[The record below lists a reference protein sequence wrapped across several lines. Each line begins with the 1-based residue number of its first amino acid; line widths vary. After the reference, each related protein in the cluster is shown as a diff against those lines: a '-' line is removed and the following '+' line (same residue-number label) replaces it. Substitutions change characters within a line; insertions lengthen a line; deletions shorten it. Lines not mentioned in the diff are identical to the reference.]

1 MRVVAV
7 LLLAGL
13 VLAGCGAGIT
23 TVTSTKTFTQTLTI
37 TQTLTQTTPQSGPLS
52 QTEHAQYYGQIVS
65 ITQADAKRYLL
76 VLKPEFFLVGVTA
89 NVVGAQQT
97 GTQCAPLAC
106 PGVED
111 DHLVVPAGTQ
121 KLTFV
126 LPVTTT
132 GTVLTPGGGNFNSTK
147 VTAATLA
154 ALVGGAKTPK
164 LIEPL
169 DSGVWLAVDVDKVT
183 SFAQQFQP

>member
-1 MRVVAV
+1 MRVAVALV
-7 LLLAGL
+7 AAL
-13 VLAGCGAGIT
+13 VLAGCAGGTTTT
-23 TVTSTKTFTQTLTI
+23 TVVADETVPPQTVTVRQPSSSPAL
-37 TQTLTQTTPQSGPLS
+37 G
-52 QTEHAQYYGQIVS
+52 AQDTRYYGQIVS
-65 ITQADAKRYLL
+65 ITQVDPKRYLL
-76 VLKPEFFLVGVTA
+76 VLKPESFLVGVTA
-89 NVVGAQQT
+89 NVASAQQQ
-97 GTQCAPLAC
+97 GTQCAPLSC

-126 LPVTTT
+126 LPATTT
-132 GTVLTPGGGNFNSTK
+132 GTVLTPGGGNFLDTK
-147 VTAATLA
+147 ISAAQLA

-169 DSGVWLAVDVDKVT
+169 DSGVWLGLDVDKVT

>member
-1 MRVVAV
+1 MRVAV
-7 LLLAGL
+7 LVLAAV
-13 VLAGCGAGIT
+13 VLAGCAGGRNT
-23 TVTSTKTFTQTLTI
+23 VSTVTSTKTVTL
-37 TQTLTQTTPQSGPLS
+37 QMAPQAPDLG
-52 QTEHAQYYGQIVS
+52 AQDTYYFGQIVS
-65 ITQADAKRYLL
+65 ITQADPKRYLL
-76 VLKPEFFLVGVTA
+76 VLKPESFLVGVTA
-89 NVVGAQQT
+89 NVANAQQQ
-97 GTQCAPLAC
+97 GTQCAPLSC

-126 LPVTTT
+126 LPVTAT
-132 GTVLTPGGGNFNSTK
+132 GTVLTPGGGNFLNTK
-147 VTAATLA
+147 VSAAQLA

>member
-1 MRVVAV
+1 MRVAV
-7 LLLAGL
+7 LVVAGL
-13 VLAGCGAGIT
+13 ILAGCGAGKTVTT
-23 TVTSTKTFTQTLTI
+23 TVTSTKTI
-37 TQTLTQTTPQSGPLS
+37 TQTLTQTTPQPAPLS

-89 NVVGAQQT
+89 NVAHAQQQ
-97 GTQCAPLAC
+97 GTQCAPLSC

-121 KLTFV
+121 KLTFI
-126 LPVTTT
+126 LPATTT
-132 GTVLTPGGGNFNSTK
+132 GTVLTPGAGNFVNTK

-169 DSGVWLAVDVDKVT
+169 ASGVWLAVDVDRVT

>member
-1 MRVVAV
+1 MRTAAILVAT
-7 LLLAGL
+7 LA
-13 VLAGCGAGIT
+13 LAGCASGSKTT
-23 TVTSTKTFTQTLTI
+23 TVTVTQTRTV
-37 TQTLTQTTPQSGPLS
+37 TRTVTQTTPQPGPLS

-89 NVVGAQQT
+89 NVAHAQQQ
-97 GTQCAPLAC
+97 GTQCGPLSC

-121 KLTFV
+121 KLTFI
-126 LPVTTT
+126 LPATTT
-132 GTVLTPGGGNFNSTK
+132 GTVLTPGAGNFENTK
-147 VTAATLA
+147 ITAATLA

-169 DSGVWLAVDVDKVT
+169 ASGVWLMVDVDRVT

>member
-1 MRVVAV
+1 MRVAA
-7 LLLAGL
+7 LLVAGL
-13 VLAGCGAGIT
+13 VLAGCGAGKTVTT
-23 TVTSTKTFTQTLTI
+23 TVTSTKTVTVQ
-37 TQTLTQTTPQSGPLS
+37 QQSHSAALGVQDTS
-52 QTEHAQYYGQIVS
+52 YFGQIVS
-65 ITQADAKRYLL
+65 ITQADPKRYLL

-89 NVVGAQQT
+89 NVVNAQQQ
-97 GTQCAPLAC
+97 GTQCAPLSC

-111 DHLVVPAGTQ
+111 DHLVIPAGVQ

-126 LPVTTT
+126 LPATTT
-132 GTVLTPGGGNFNSTK
+132 GTVLTSGAGNFVNTK
-147 VTAATLA
+147 VSAAQLA

>member
-1 MRVVAV
+1 MRVAA
-7 LLLAGL
+7 LLVAGL
-13 VLAGCGAGIT
+13 VLAGCGAGKTVTTTVRSTT
-23 TVTSTKTFTQTLTI
+23 TVTRTVTQS
-37 TQTLTQTTPQSGPLS
+37 TPQPGPLS
-52 QTEHAQYYGQIVS
+52 QTEHAQYYGHIVS
-65 ITQADAKRYLL
+65 ITQVDGKRYLL
-76 VLKPEFFLVGVTA
+76 VLKPEFFLVGLTA
-89 NVVGAQQT
+89 NVANAQQT
-97 GTQCAPLAC
+97 GTQCSPPSC

-126 LPVTTT
+126 LPATTT
-132 GTVLTPGGGNFNSTK
+132 GTVLTSGSGNFVNTK

-169 DSGVWLAVDVDKVT
+169 DSGVWLAVDVDRVT

>member
-1 MRVVAV
+1 MRVAV
-7 LLLAGL
+7 LVVAGL
-13 VLAGCGAGIT
+13 ILAGCGAGKTVTT
-23 TVTSTKTFTQTLTI
+23 TVTSTKTI
-37 TQTLTQTTPQSGPLS
+37 TQTLTQTTPQPAPLS

-65 ITQADAKRYLL
+65 ITQVDAKRYLL

-89 NVVGAQQT
+89 NVAHAQQQ
-97 GTQCAPLAC
+97 GTQCAPLSC

-126 LPVTTT
+126 LPATTT
-132 GTVLTPGGGNFNSTK
+132 GTVLTPGAGNFVNTK

-169 DSGVWLAVDVDKVT
+169 ASGVWLAVDVDRVT

>member
-1 MRVVAV
+1 MRVAV
-7 LLLAGL
+7 LVVAGL
-13 VLAGCGAGIT
+13 ILAGCGAGKTVTT
-23 TVTSTKTFTQTLTI
+23 TVTSTKAI
-37 TQTLTQTTPQSGPLS
+37 TQTLTQTTPQPAPLS

-89 NVVGAQQT
+89 NVAHAQQQ
-97 GTQCAPLAC
+97 GTQCAPLSC

-126 LPVTTT
+126 LPATTT
-132 GTVLTPGGGNFNSTK
+132 GTVLTPGAGNFVNTK

-169 DSGVWLAVDVDKVT
+169 ASGVWLAVDVDRVT